1 MTQNTIIN
9 ANVAAT
15 VAEKK
20 EEKVMMNGNMALAF
34 GVAEMKEMKVDA
46 LKMAAK
52 VFKIKGY
59 SKMKKADLI
68 KALKPYTI
76 GTASQY
82 RKGEVNHIYTVNPLD
97 DPEVMAV
104 DVSDE
109 ALLQPIA
116 PTPVVEVPVGDLS
129 ITKDTMKVKED
140 NDMDDN
146 KKKEKNRVALAL
158 VVAWVYQSTHSVTND
173 NRVLFYFPTKR
184 VDLKGVKIASR
195 KRLSKVTGDL
205 LGWMYGKELKN
216 ETFRKWV
223 DSAYDVALEAGL
235 CHKNG
240 DDIHMSAEEWN
251 KCVNFYNK
259 DYMKDSIKKYADF
272 VASKK

>member
-1 MTQNTIIN
+1 MTQNTTLNN
-9 ANVAAT
+9 ATVAAT
-15 VAEKK
+15 TTNKK

-59 SKMKKADLI
+59 SKMKKDALI
-68 KALKPYTI
+68 AALAPYCDESMKVEI
-76 GTASQY
+76 VE
-82 RKGEVNHIYTVNPLD
+82 RKYPINPLD

-109 ALLQPIA
+109 ALLQPIT

-129 ITKDTMKVKED
+129 ITKDTMEVKED
-140 NDMDDN
+140 SNMDDN

-173 NRVLFYFPTKR
+173 NRVLFYIPTKR

-205 LGWMYGKELKN
+205 LGWMYGKELKD

-240 DDIHMSAEEWN
+240 DDIHMSVEEWN

-259 DYMKDSIKKYADF
+259 DYMKDSIKKYAAF
-272 VASKK
+272 VTSKK